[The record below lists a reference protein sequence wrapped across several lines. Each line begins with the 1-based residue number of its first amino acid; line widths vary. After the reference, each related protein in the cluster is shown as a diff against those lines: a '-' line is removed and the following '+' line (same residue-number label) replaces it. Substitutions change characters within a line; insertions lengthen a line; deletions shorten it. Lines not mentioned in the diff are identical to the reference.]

1 MAVCQYFLQGKCNFG
16 SRCRNEHPQQQASA
30 FGQSS
35 SQAILKG
42 GGGGGGSSAFGG
54 FNRFGALSG
63 PSGGGNMAGGGAF
76 GGGGRGNV
84 SAFGQHAQSA
94 FTGFGNKTTTTGG
107 GGGGLGFS
115 LQSSVGSSPFG
126 QQKSAFD
133 IGGRLGGGGGGVD
146 DGRMVTTGRPGNK
159 PVTVDQLRKLVKV
172 PMVWKLSTF
181 APVGEKP
188 SMVAGTDVS
197 PEESRLEFVMAQ
209 RQQQQQQQLLG
220 GGYNSVAEACQKY
233 DQLVQDMDRRLG
245 DIDGNAPAYA
255 TQWNQM
261 HGGGAAGGGN
271 LGTQSAFGQQASAFG
286 QKSSA
291 FGQQASAFGQQ
302 TSAFGGNIGGGS
314 GSAFG
319 SGSGS
324 GSLSF
329 LGGSKPSSS
338 STVTV
343 ASFGSTPQEIMEATG
358 PRRDL
363 TAEESG
369 QFRAQAFVYG
379 RIPEVAPT
387 PELCSH

>member
-1 MAVCQYFLQGKCNFG
+1 
-16 SRCRNEHPQQQASA
+16 ASA

-245 DIDGNAPAYA
+245 DID
-255 TQWNQM
+255 
-261 HGGGAAGGGN
+261 
-271 LGTQSAFGQQASAFG
+271 
-286 QKSSA
+286 
-291 FGQQASAFGQQ
+291 
-302 TSAFGGNIGGGS
+302 
-314 GSAFG
+314 
-319 SGSGS
+319 
-324 GSLSF
+324 
-329 LGGSKPSSS
+329 
-338 STVTV
+338 
-343 ASFGSTPQEIMEATG
+343 
-358 PRRDL
+358 
-363 TAEESG
+363 
-369 QFRAQAFVYG
+369 
-379 RIPEVAPT
+379 
-387 PELCSH
+387 